1 MTDNAS
7 DHAAHFVPLAVI
19 MSDYDDALQ
28 NFMQRQQC
36 QNVVVTMP
44 VEMDVAGKSGQ
55 KFFAAVAV
63 TMHFESVETIRD
75 AVHEECPDQ
84 HDCVLAWV
92 PADRFGTEDFGIY
105 MDDIGVGDVL
115 QEGLIAE
122 IIEKAQIE
130 AAVRSLCQS

>member
-1 MTDNAS
+1 MSDHAS
-7 DHAAHFVPLAVI
+7 DHAAHFVPLSVI
-19 MSDYDDALQ
+19 MSDYDGALQ
-28 NFMQRQQC
+28 TYMQRHDC

-63 TMHFESVETIRD
+63 TMHFDSVEAIRD
-75 AVHEECPDQ
+75 AVQEECPSQ

-92 PADRFGTEDFGIY
+92 PADRFGHEDFGIY
-105 MDDIGVGDVL
+105 IEDIGVGDVL

-122 IIEKAQIE
+122 IIDQAQIE
-130 AAVRSLCQS
+130 SAVTALGRS